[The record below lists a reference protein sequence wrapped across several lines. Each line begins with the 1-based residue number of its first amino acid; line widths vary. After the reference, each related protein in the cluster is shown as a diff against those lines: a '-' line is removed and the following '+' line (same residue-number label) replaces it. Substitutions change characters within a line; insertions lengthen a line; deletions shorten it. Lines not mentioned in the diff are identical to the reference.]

1 MTQKSYE
8 LRGVPLSTGE
18 SYELRGVPLST
29 GDTTSLTGKDWE
41 AKRERRG
48 GEKSFIAPL
57 DKGS

>member
-1 MTQKSYE
+1 MCHMTQK
-8 LRGVPLSTGE
+8 

-57 DKGS
+57 IRGVRRLSD